1 MLYAVRSF
9 TDYLIIFYRML
20 IFKAIL
26 GNPEWVPLALL
37 GAILG
42 LPAILILLTTRRII
56 YIYWMMIYLLALPI
70 WNFVL
75 PTYAFWHFDDF
86 SWGQTRKLA
95 GGDNGHKA
103 SDKSEIG
110 PDAIPLRRWDEWE
123 RDRRANIVIGFKR
136 REKGLQ
142 L

>member
-1 MLYAVRSF
+1 
-9 TDYLIIFYRML
+9 ML
-20 IFKAIL
+20 IFKSIL
-26 GNPEWVPLALL
+26 VSPEWVPLALL

-56 YIYWMMIYLLALPI
+56 YVYWMIIYLMALPI

-75 PTYAFWHFDDF
+75 PVYAFWHFDDF
-86 SWGQTRKLA
+86 SWGHTRKLA
-95 GGDNGHKA
+95 GGDNGHGPDDN
-103 SDKSEIG
+103 SYIG

-136 REKGLQ
+136 RNNISRGFTR
-142 L
+142 